1 MDTPEETYFKI
12 VEHVTTKV
20 APKVKMI
27 VRKYFAKIYY
37 CTFADDPK
45 KKELALFEREIIH

>member
-12 VEHVTTKV
+12 GEHVTTKV

-37 CTFADDPK
+37 CTFADDLE